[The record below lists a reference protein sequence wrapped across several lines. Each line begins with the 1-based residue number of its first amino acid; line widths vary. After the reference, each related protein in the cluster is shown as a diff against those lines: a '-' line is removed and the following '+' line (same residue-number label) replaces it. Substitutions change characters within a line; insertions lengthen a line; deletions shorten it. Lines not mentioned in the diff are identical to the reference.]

1 MKKSSFA
8 ATVAL
13 ALVLAGCS
21 GNGPDENIA
30 LNKAAY
36 ASSTYDYN
44 LTAQLVTDGVV
55 ESGEPAWLKV
65 STPEGELP
73 RREKEWTVDAGPYSG
88 NTLEGYSTF
97 LEYEWGRQS
106 LPHPVSGSGDMLSI
120 RNLALNGQFL
130 AALQAPVRISVR
142 SDSSEDPGCRD
153 RRAIPR

>member
-73 RREKEWTVDAGPYSG
+73 RREKEWTVDAGPYSR

-106 LPHPVSGSGDMLSI
+106 FTASCVRI
-120 RNLALNGQFL
+120 RGYVVYQNLALNGQFL

>member
-44 LTAQLVTDGVV
+44 LTAPFLNM
-55 ESGEPAWLKV
+55 SG
-65 STPEGELP
+65 
-73 RREKEWTVDAGPYSG
+73 DARV
-88 NTLEGYSTF
+88 L
-97 LEYEWGRQS
+97 LR
-106 LPHPVSGSGDMLSI
+106 PVSGSGDMSSI

>member
-8 ATVAL
+8 AAVAL

-55 ESGEPAWLKV
+55 ESG
-65 STPEGELP
+65 
-73 RREKEWTVDAGPYSG
+73 
-88 NTLEGYSTF
+88 
-97 LEYEWGRQS
+97 
-106 LPHPVSGSGDMLSI
+106 
-120 RNLALNGQFL
+120 
-130 AALQAPVRISVR
+130 
-142 SDSSEDPGCRD
+142 
-153 RRAIPR
+153 

>member
-8 ATVAL
+8 AAVAL

-30 LNKAAY
+30 LNKTAY

-44 LTAQLVTDGVV
+44 LTAQLVTDGII

-73 RREKEWTVDAGPYSG
+73 RREKEWTVDAGPYSR

-106 LPHPVSGSGDMLSI
+106 FTASCVRIRGYVVYQKPSSEWSISCRASGSGTDFREVGFIGGSDLTEI
-120 RNLALNGQFL
+120 R
-130 AALQAPVRISVR
+130 
-142 SDSSEDPGCRD
+142 PG
-153 RRAIPR
+153 A